1 MSKATTLA
9 LIITSLVA
17 APSAL
22 AYEYGQYAD
31 TTLDR
36 LINDYPGR
44 YRGTANFEGASDWMQ
59 ARLGSGYALSRQPF
73 TWVVAGA
80 SRSSQNVIATA
91 AGVTGR
97 SLVVGAHFDT
107 FFGRPTLQGLDDNGS
122 GAAVLTEIAR
132 NLSGLDLEDGLTF
145 LAFGAEE
152 EGLRGSRAYVS
163 SLDAEARASLTGMI
177 NIDSL
182 ITGDKMYAHAG
193 DNSIANP
200 ALASLREHAFRIAE
214 ELGIELFTNP
224 GLDPAYPA
232 GTGCCS
238 DGDAFN
244 AALAITVLYLEA
256 TNWEIGD
263 LDGYTQTSNPAI
275 PGGATWHNPSLDNEA
290 VLVGAFGQERID
302 QRLRDYSRLL
312 TRLVLEATNTDLRYS
327 TASGAQMVRAVEEGL
342 ARQHQI
348 LGQLHD
354 RRWLSLRLDPR
365 EVGSFDG
372 AIGAEGGANPSGG
385 FDDGVQG
392 RARQAGIYALG
403 DYQLNPTLNIG
414 ASLRY
419 GGAKQ
424 DLQHGGK
431 IESDTW
437 QAGLYA
443 QLNDGGPLWLDAD
456 LRAGR
461 SDLDLTRALVIQ
473 GNGGGPVVLNQRL
486 TGDTDAT
493 FWGGRLLAG
502 YDFSVGQLRSG
513 PLAGVEYTRYVID
526 GFTEKQPLRTALDY
540 RTERYDSVELSLG
553 WRAYGD
559 IDLNRG
565 LKLQPYASLAW
576 VEELGDGLFDRFT
589 AVSRADGGTRS
600 TQVSG
605 VDKHF
610 ARARLGAQLAIN
622 ESLGLYAEADGRLQ
636 HKDGEA
642 AGFLI
647 GAQWAF

>member
-73 TWVVAGA
+73 SWVVAGA

-193 DNSIANP
+193 GNSIANP

-224 GLDPAYPA
+224 GLDPAYPI

-238 DGDAFN
+238 DGDSFN
-244 AALAITVLYLEA
+244 AALAIPVLYLES

-263 LDGYTQTSNPAI
+263 LDGYTQTTNPAI
-275 PGGATWHNPSLDNEA
+275 PGGATWHNPALDNEA
-290 VLVGAFGQERID
+290 VLVSAFGRERID

-327 TASGAQMVRAVEEGL
+327 TASAAHTMRAVEEGL
-342 ARQHQI
+342 ARQHQN
-348 LGQLHD
+348 LGQLHE
-354 RRWLSLRLDPR
+354 RRWLLLQLDSR

-392 RARQAGIYALG
+392 RARHAGIYALG
-403 DYQLNPTLNIG
+403 DYQISPTLNIG
-414 ASLRY
+414 ASLSY
-419 GGAKQ
+419 GGGKQ

-437 QAGLYA
+437 QAGVYA
-443 QLNDGGPLWLDAD
+443 QLNDGGPLWLNAD

-461 SDLDLTRALVIQ
+461 SDLDLTRSLVIQ

-486 TGDTDAT
+486 SGDTDAT
-493 FWGGRLLAG
+493 FWGGRLLTG
-502 YDFSVGQLRSG
+502 YDFSFGQLRSG
-513 PLAGVEYTRYVID
+513 PLAGIEYTRYVID
-526 GFTEKQPLRTALDY
+526 GFTEKQALRTALDY
-540 RTERYDSVELSLG
+540 QTERYDSVELSLG

-559 IDLNRG
+559 IEFDRG
-565 LKLQPYASLAW
+565 LKVQPYASLAW
-576 VEELGDGLFDRFT
+576 VEELGDGFSDSFS
-589 AVSRADGGTRS
+589 AVSRGDGATR
-600 TQVSG
+600 TTRVSN

-610 ARARLGAQLAIN
+610 ARAQVGAQLAIN
-622 ESLGLYAEADGRLQ
+622 ESLGLYAEANGRLQ
-636 HKDGEA
+636 HDDGEA
-642 AGFLI
+642 TGFLI

>member
-1 MSKATTLA
+1 MNKVTTLA
-9 LIITSLVA
+9 LAIASLIA
-17 APSAL
+17 APAAL
-22 AYEYGQYAD
+22 AYDYGEYAD

-36 LINDYPGR
+36 LINEYPGR
-44 YRGTANFEGASDWMQ
+44 YRGTANFEGASGWMQ
-59 ARLGSGYALSRQPF
+59 TRLGAGYTLSRQPF
-73 TWVVAGA
+73 SWTVGGV

-97 SLVVGAHFDT
+97 NLAVGAHFDT

-122 GAAVLTEIAR
+122 GAAVLTEIAN

-152 EGLRGSRAYVS
+152 EGLRGSRAYVA
-163 SLDAEARASLTGMI
+163 SLDADARARLTGMI

-182 ITGDKMYAHAG
+182 ITGDLMYAHAG
-193 DNSIANP
+193 DNSVANP
-200 ALASLREHAFRIAE
+200 ALASLREHAFRIAD
-214 ELGIELFTNP
+214 ELGIDLNTNP

-244 AALAITVLYLEA
+244 EALNIPVLYFES
-256 TNWEIGD
+256 TNWELGD
-263 LDGYTQTSNPAI
+263 LDGYTQTDNPAI
-275 PGGATWHNPSLDNEA
+275 PGGATWHNPALDNEA
-290 VLVGAFGQERID
+290 VLVEAFGRERIE

-342 ARQHQI
+342 SRRHQS
-348 LGQLHD
+348 LGQLHE

-372 AIGAEGGANPSGG
+372 AIGAEGGATPSGG

-392 RARQAGIYALG
+392 RARQAGLYVLG
-403 DYQLNPTLNIG
+403 DYQLSPVLNIG

-419 GGAKQ
+419 GGGKQ

-431 IESDTW
+431 VESETW

-443 QLNDGGPLWLDAD
+443 QLNNGGPLWLDAD

-486 TGDTDAT
+486 TSDTDAT
-493 FWGGRLLAG
+493 FWGGRLLTG
-502 YDFSVGQLRSG
+502 YDFSAGQLRTG
-513 PLAGVEYTRYVID
+513 PLAGIEYTRYVID
-526 GFTEKQPLRTALDY
+526 GFREKQALRTALDY

-565 LKLQPYASLAW
+565 LRLQPYASLAW
-576 VEELGDGLFDRFT
+576 VEELGDGFSDTFS
-589 AVSRADGGTRS
+589 AVSRADGGVRS
-600 TQVSG
+600 AQTNG

-622 ESLGLYAEADGRLQ
+622 ESLGLYAEGNARLRHQDG
-636 HKDGEA
+636 DA
-642 AGFLI
+642 TSFMI

>member
-1 MSKATTLA
+1 MKKVTTLA
-9 LIITSLVA
+9 LAIASLIA
-17 APSAL
+17 APAAL
-22 AYEYGQYAD
+22 AYEYGEYAD

-36 LINDYPGR
+36 LINEYPGR

-59 ARLGSGYALSRQPF
+59 ARLGTGYSLSRQPF
-73 TWVVAGA
+73 SWTVGGA

-97 SLVVGAHFDT
+97 NLVVGAHFDT
-107 FFGRPTLQGLDDNGS
+107 SFGRPTLQGLDDNGS
-122 GAAVLTEIAR
+122 GAAVLTEIAN

-152 EGLRGSRAYVS
+152 EGLRGSRAYVA
-163 SLDAEARASLTGMI
+163 SLDADARASLTGMI

-182 ITGDKMYAHAG
+182 ITGDLMYAHAG
-193 DNSIANP
+193 DNSVANP
-200 ALASLREHAFRIAE
+200 ALTLLREHAFRIAN
-214 ELGIELFTNP
+214 ELGIDLFTNP

-238 DGDAFN
+238 DGDSFN
-244 AALAITVLYLEA
+244 AALNIPVLYLES
-256 TNWEIGD
+256 TNWNIGD
-263 LDGYTQTSNPAI
+263 LDGYTQTTNPAI
-275 PGGATWHNPSLDNEA
+275 PGGATWHNPALDNET
-290 VLVGAFGQERID
+290 VLVGAFGQERIA

-312 TRLVLEATNTDLRYS
+312 TRLVLEATNTDLRYA

-342 ARQHQI
+342 TRQHQT
-348 LGQLHD
+348 LGQLHE

-365 EVGSFDG
+365 EAGSFDG
-372 AIGAEGGANPSGG
+372 AIGAEGGATPSGG

-392 RARQAGIYALG
+392 RARQAGVYVLG
-403 DYQLNPTLNIG
+403 DYQLSPVLNIG

-419 GGAKQ
+419 GGGKQ

-431 IESDTW
+431 VESETW

-443 QLNDGGPLWLDAD
+443 QLNNGGPLWLDAD

-502 YDFSVGQLRSG
+502 YDFSIGQLRSG

-526 GFTEKQPLRTALDY
+526 GFREKQSLRTALDY

-553 WRAYGD
+553 WRAYGNL
-559 IDLNRG
+559 DLDRG
-565 LKLQPYASLAW
+565 LRLQPYASLAW
-576 VEELGDGLFDRFT
+576 VEELGDGFSDTFS
-589 AVSRADGGTRS
+589 AVSRGDGGTRS
-600 TQVSG
+600 ARIQG

-622 ESLGLYAEADGRLQ
+622 ESLGLYAEGNARLRHEDG
-636 HKDGEA
+636 DA
-642 AGFLI
+642 ASFLI